1 MEKKNYI
8 SNIDSISALLDRL
21 ITEKIKQYFFLIRK
35 KNNEARKQSLIINKI
50 TSKLTETLKEIYILK
65 KYNFTGDIRTFDKNS
80 NILKLVNNIENL
92 IIMNLNIGIADN
104 KLNQIIKNIKL
115 SRNSLEGRAKNKNNI
130 DMLLKKI
137 I

>member
-65 KYNFTGDIRTFDKNS
+65 KYNFTGEIRTFDKNS

>member
-1 MEKKNYI
+1 MKKKNYI

-50 TSKLTETLKEIYILK
+50 TSKLTETLKEIYIFK
-65 KYNFTGDIRTFDKNS
+65 KYNFTGEIRTFDKNS

-104 KLNQIIKNIKL
+104 KLNQIIKNVKL